1 MTANTATAALRAMA
15 TRGPVPGTTTTG
27 GNRATEAVPLIAVR
41 GSR

>member
-15 TRGPVPGTTTTG
+15 ARVPGPGPTTTG
-27 GNRATEAVPLIAVR
+27 GNGATEAVPRIALR